1 MKRVLVFVEMLM
13 LIITL
18 RIILSSAI
26 RLVREKD
33 SNIFLF
39 TFNKYILYVI
49 IVLIISIV

>member
-26 RLVREKD
+26 RLVREMV
-33 SNIFLF
+33 SLLF
-39 TFNKYILYVI
+39 
-49 IVLIISIV
+49 